1 MTTALPFAT
10 TNNTDTRYTSAR
22 DLQNALDSFNE
33 AGAERFSD
41 EAMEALFDHL
51 TQYADYVDGVWE
63 GTDVPLSIDNI
74 AGDDFTDM
82 LIKAD
87 EGTLE

>member
-1 MTTALPFAT
+1 MTTSIPFTT
-10 TNNTDTRYTSAR
+10 TNNTDIHYTSAR

-33 AGAERFSD
+33 ACAERFSD

-74 AGDDFTDM
+74 DGDDFTDM